1 MPSKVLRESPTRGWS
16 SFYSQP
22 CDATP
27 SYLNRL
33 CQMCSTRKETQ
44 RQNTGHSKRNETA
57 ASVGTFNQVV
67 SGELLEQALVRGL
80 IVKFLCHLGWLPLLL
95 TRQNVFNRCLPC
107 FLRLLLKGLISQ
119 CSLSPNLNRGR
130 LGVLRSFSLLPLTR
144 FGVKFLGVSCF
155 SCQLR
160 RFLI

>member
-57 ASVGTFNQVV
+57 ASVGTFNQVI
-67 SGELLEQALVRGL
+67 SGKFLKQALVRGL
-80 IVKFLCHLGWLPLLL
+80 TVRLLSHLGWLPLLL

-107 FLRLLLKGLISQ
+107 FLRLLLSGFISQ
-119 CSLSPNLNRGR
+119 CSLSPNLYRER
-130 LGVLRSFSLLPLTR
+130 LGVFRSFSLLPP
-144 FGVKFLGVSCF
+144 KAFLG
-155 SCQLR
+155 
-160 RFLI
+160 